1 MGMSPFKVSI
11 FGAGKVGAALAGAL
25 AGRPGFTVEVI
36 DCSEDAIDRLRV
48 LDLPVS
54 ARSYG
59 YRDELP
65 ALLAGCDAVVA
76 AVPEAARQ
84 EIAAAAVQAGTHYL
98 DFSPARER
106 MREILAPLAQ
116 RRAVMMG
123 CGVSP
128 GVIDNVA
135 TGLLETLAP
144 VSDLT
149 IRVGAIPRF
158 PTNRLGYGQIWNV
171 GSLIDEYTLPS
182 AAVRDGQAVNL
193 APLEEYE
200 QIRIDGVAYEGF
212 VTSGGLEDLSLLA
225 EAGPR
230 NITFKTLR
238 YPGHLDYMRF
248 LLDDLGLRNRR
259 DMLRTL
265 LMNGL
270 PEIADDVL
278 VLAVTAKGMRD
289 GNPCEKTVVH
299 RFQPEGEDGPFNALS
314 SVAAGYA
321 ASLLSRLREGGIA
334 GAGFVAHH
342 RLKTAELLGGEFLSP
357 LLKS

>member
-1 MGMSPFKVSI
+1 MQPLKVSI
-11 FGAGKVGAALAGAL
+11 FGAGKVGTALAGAL
-25 AGRPGFTVEVI
+25 AGRQEFTVEVI
-36 DCSEDAIDRLRV
+36 DCSEDAADRLRA
-48 LDLPVS
+48 LGLPVGVR
-54 ARSYG
+54 AYG

-65 ALLAGCDAVVA
+65 GLLAGCDVVVA
-76 AVPEAARQ
+76 AVPEAARPG
-84 EIAAAAVQAGTHYL
+84 IAVAAVQAGAHYL
-98 DFSPARER
+98 DFSPARDR
-106 MREILAPLAQ
+106 MKEILEPLAQ
-116 RRAVMMG
+116 HKAVMMG

-135 TGLLETLAP
+135 NGLVETLST

-182 AAVRDGQAVNL
+182 AAVRDGQAVTI

-200 QIRIDGVAYEGF
+200 RIRIDGVTYEGF
-212 VTSGGLEDLSLLA
+212 VTSGGLEDLTLLA

-270 PEIADDVL
+270 PEIAADVL
-278 VLAVTAKGMRD
+278 VLAVTAKGVRN
-289 GNPCEKTVVH
+289 GNACEKTVVH
-299 RFQPEGEDGPFNALS
+299 RFQPRVEDSPFNALS

-321 ASLLSRLREGGIA
+321 ASLLSGLKSGKIA
-334 GAGFVAHH
+334 ETGFSAHH
-342 RLKTAELLGGEFLSP
+342 RLKTSELLAGEFLNP
-357 LLKS
+357 LLQG